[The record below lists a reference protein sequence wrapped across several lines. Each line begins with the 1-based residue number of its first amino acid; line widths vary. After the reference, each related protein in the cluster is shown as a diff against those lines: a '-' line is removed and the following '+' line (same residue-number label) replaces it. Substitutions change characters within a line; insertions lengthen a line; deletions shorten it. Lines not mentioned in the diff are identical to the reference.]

1 MPTESSLPAKDNIVI
16 VHYGCSNFEEDK
28 HKVLWIGCIHFIEN
42 EKTYFYHSDE
52 ITSEERMIE
61 SFSQFVEDN
70 SSKVFIHWSMN
81 SPKFGFNAIT
91 RRYTQLTEEE
101 IIIAPNKM
109 LDLSEY
115 LKEVHGTDY
124 ISRDGGRL
132 DNLAKLNT
140 FSGIKTQVIVNPKM
154 GFDRLELIYSIYQTE
169 SQGKL
174 ITNHTLRE
182 HNPYPRIFVNG
193 LAYNCFKEYMNLHIT
208 KFFMDISYLKR
219 KMESLNVIHK
229 TTDKNFMKFLF
240 EENMISQQNYD
251 EFLIKGKL
259 NSFDKSIIDSRE
271 NNFNNIFTA
280 FI

>member
-1 MPTESSLPAKDNIVI
+1 MATESSLPAKDNIVI

-28 HKVLWIGCIHFIEN
+28 HQVLWIGCIHFIEN
-42 EKTYFYHSDE
+42 EKTYFYFSDE

-81 SPKFGFNAIT
+81 SPKFGFEAIT
-91 RRYTQLTEEE
+91 RRYYELTGESINLTPKEM
-101 IIIAPNKM
+101 K
-109 LDLSEY
+109 DLSEY
-115 LKEVHGTDY
+115 LKETHGTDY
-124 ISRDGGRL
+124 IARDGGRL
-132 DNLAKLNT
+132 DNLAKLNK
-140 FSGIKTQVIVNPKM
+140 FSGVKNQVIVNPKM

-169 SQGKL
+169 SQGNL

-182 HNPYPRIFVNG
+182 HNPQPHIFVNG

-208 KFFMDISYLKR
+208 KFYMDISYLKR
-219 KMESLNVIHK
+219 KMELLNVIHK

-240 EENMISQQNYD
+240 EENMVSQENYN

-259 NSFDKSIIDSRE
+259 NSFDKSNIDSRE
-271 NNFNNIFTA
+271 NNFNNIFRVL
-280 FI
+280 I

>member
-1 MPTESSLPAKDNIVI
+1 VI
-16 VHYGCSNFEEDK
+16 K
-28 HKVLWIGCIHFIEN
+28 
-42 EKTYFYHSDE
+42 
-52 ITSEERMIE
+52 
-61 SFSQFVEDN
+61 SFSEFVEEN
-70 SSKVFIHWSMN
+70 ASKVFIHWSMN
-81 SPKFGFNAIT
+81 SPKFGFNRIAQ
-91 RRYTQLTEEE
+91 RYSQLRGEE

-115 LKEVHGTDY
+115 LKETHGTDY

-140 FSGIKTQVIVNPKM
+140 FSGIKTQAIVNPKM
-154 GFDRLELIYSIYQTE
+154 GIDRLELIYSIYQTE

-182 HNPYPRIFVNG
+182 HNPYPHIFING
-193 LAYNCFKEYMNLHIT
+193 LAYNCFNEYMNLHIT

-219 KMESLNVIHK
+219 KMESLNVIHN
-229 TTDKNFMKFLF
+229 TTDKNFMKFLY
-240 EENMISQQNYD
+240 EENMISQENYNK
-251 EFLIKGKL
+251 FMIKGKL

>member
-1 MPTESSLPAKDNIVI
+1 MADVKALGDQLVDLTVKEV
-16 VHYGCSNFEEDK
+16 
-28 HKVLWIGCIHFIEN
+28 
-42 EKTYFYHSDE
+42 
-52 ITSEERMIE
+52 SELA
-61 SFSQFVEDN
+61 D
-70 SSKVFIHWSMN
+70 
-81 SPKFGFNAIT
+81 
-91 RRYTQLTEEE
+91 
-101 IIIAPNKM
+101 
-109 LDLSEY
+109 Y
-115 LKEVHGTDY
+115 LKETHGTDY
-124 ISRDGGRL
+124 IARDGGRL

-140 FSGIKTQVIVNPKM
+140 FSGIKNQVIVNPKM

-169 SQGKL
+169 SQGNL

-182 HNPYPRIFVNG
+182 HNPYPHIFVNG

-208 KFFMDISYLKR
+208 KFFIDISYLKR